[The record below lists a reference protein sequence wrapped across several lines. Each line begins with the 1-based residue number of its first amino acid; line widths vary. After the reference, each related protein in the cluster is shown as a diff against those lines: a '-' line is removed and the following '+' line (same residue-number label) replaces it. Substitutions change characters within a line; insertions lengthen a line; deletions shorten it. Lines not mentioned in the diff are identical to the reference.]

1 MLSKVL
7 IQLSYCAS
15 VSTLWKNMGKLEFSG
30 IYFVPGKNQGIIME
44 FYAQKFFLKIL
55 SL

>member
-15 VSTLWKNMGKLEFSG
+15 VSTLEKHGKAGILRDLFCTRKKSG
-30 IYFVPGKNQGIIME
+30 NYHGI
-44 FYAQKFFLKIL
+44 L
-55 SL
+55 